1 MGYTPPDSVIIGRI
15 QREFPSDELRERV
28 RATNTCP
35 ASLPM
40 LPLCDHW
47 EMEADILD
55 DEGRPSESTFSFELD
70 HTDGLSSHYSAQ
82 NDFDSDVERTLAQK
96 WERATTDW
104 ELRREDDVLDL
115 GAEVMLHD
123 FAIEHPD
130 GRRVI
135 FEIAGFWTPEY
146 FEEKL
151 AKIRASDR
159 DNLIVGV
166 SERLDCSAENLR
178 GSTTVFSDLDPAFTS
193 MML

>member
-15 QREFPSDELRERV
+15 QREFSSDELRERV

-104 ELRREDDVLDL
+104 ELRREDDVL
-115 GAEVMLHD
+115 
-123 FAIEHPD
+123 EHLF
-130 GRRVI
+130 R
-135 FEIAGFWTPEY
+135 IAVRLQLRLRHTGCQ
-146 FEEKL
+146 
-151 AKIRASDR
+151 
-159 DNLIVGV
+159 VG
-166 SERLDCSAENLR
+166 
-178 GSTTVFSDLDPAFTS
+178 
-193 MML
+193 